1 MCTLEDR
8 FVVTVCGRAWC
19 VHGSATSCAPD
30 VLHQRAM
37 HTPLFCRRL
46 PQHLQCS
53 QLLTPPVICSSFSCM
68 EVKVKAKYNCKTVT
82 IIANED
88 SIAHWLRAS
97 FGKREVGALG
107 KDDISK
113 TDEFLEKFQTAFG
126 PPPPL
131 IFGKSCCAF
140 RDKIATKVRMFSM
153 AGLLCII

>member
-1 MCTLEDR
+1 
-8 FVVTVCGRAWC
+8 
-19 VHGSATSCAPD
+19 
-30 VLHQRAM
+30 
-37 HTPLFCRRL
+37 
-46 PQHLQCS
+46 
-53 QLLTPPVICSSFSCM
+53 M
-68 EVKVKAKYNCKTVT
+68 EVKVKAKYNCKTAT

-88 SIAHWLRAS
+88 SIAYWLRAS

-113 TDEFLEKFQTAFG
+113 TDEFLEKFQTAFD
-126 PPPPL
+126 PLPPL